1 MTTERESRILIA
13 AKTLARS
20 SSSELSVEDN
30 RLMYAHGPVVGS
42 FICGARWSD
51 NNPINPWVN
60 VNERMPEMG
69 VPVLT
74 YMVSFIKGAK
84 PILLINVLN
93 EKGWKET
100 MRKYYKVTHWM
111 PVPPIPTNK

>member
-1 MTTERESRILIA
+1 MTTERDKRMMEAALFLAKSPFDKLPTEELDLLLDHGNLI
-13 AKTLARS
+13 
-20 SSSELSVEDN
+20 
-30 RLMYAHGPVVGS
+30 GG
-42 FICGARWSD
+42 FICGARWAE

-74 YMVSFIKGAK
+74 YMVSFLKGAK

-111 PVPPIPTNK
+111 PIPPIEYSV